1 MFLWVIAALLAYF
14 IKGLCGFANSLI
26 FSSILS
32 FGTNNINITPV
43 DVLLGYPTNMIMAW
57 KGRKEIDWKVSIPLA
72 GLVLLGNIPGI
83 FLLKIGNAQIIKIF
97 FGFVIIGIGIEMF
110 FRERG
115 TKKMKSSK
123 VVLGTIGLLS
133 GLLCG
138 LYGIGALLA
147 AYVSRVTDNSQEFKA
162 NMCVVFTIENTFR
175 VILYLYMRIL
185 TTEVVKQVLFVVPF
199 MLIGL
204 FAGMKSSSL
213 LNEKMVKKVVI
224 IMLIISG
231 AALVVNNM

>member
-1 MFLWVIAALLAYF
+1 MFLWMIAALLAYF

-57 KGRKEIDWKVSIPLA
+57 KGRKEIDWKVSLPLA
-72 GLVLLGNIPGI
+72 FLVLLGNIPGI
-83 FLLKIGNAQIIKIF
+83 FLLKAGNAQIIKIF

-115 TKKMKSSK
+115 MKKIKSSK
-123 VVLGTIGLLS
+123 WVLGVIGLLS

-147 AYVSRVTDNSQEFKA
+147 AYVSRVTDNSREFKA

-175 VILYLYMRIL
+175 VILYVCMGIL
-185 TTEVVKQVLFVVPF
+185 TTEVIKQVLIVVPF

-213 LNEKMVKKVVI
+213 LDEKMVKKAVI
-224 IMLIISG
+224 IMLIFSG
-231 AALVVNNM
+231 AALVINNM

>member
-1 MFLWVIAALLAYF
+1 MFLWMIAALLAYF

-32 FGTNNINITPV
+32 FGMNNINITPV

-57 KGRKEIDWKVSIPLA
+57 KGRKEIDWKVSLPLA
-72 GLVLLGNIPGI
+72 FLVLLGNIPGI
-83 FLLKIGNAQIIKIF
+83 FLLKIGNAQVIKIF

-115 TKKMKSSK
+115 TKKIKSSK
-123 VVLGTIGLLS
+123 WVLGVIGLLS

-175 VILYLYMRIL
+175 VILYLWMGIL
-185 TTEVVKQVLFVVPF
+185 TIEVIKQVLLVVPF

-204 FAGMKSSSL
+204 FVGMKSSSL
-213 LNEKMVKKVVI
+213 LDEKMVKKVVI
-224 IMLIISG
+224 MMLIISG